1 MQDRTKRDETKRD
14 ETKRDETKRDGTGRS
29 ETGSASR
36 RLLLDVMLGKL
47 ARYLRMC
54 GYDAAYALDHGVEAD
69 EALLALARDE
79 GRRLVTRDRQLA
91 ERAPDGVRIDARAV
105 DDQLRELRAAGFEL
119 SLADD
124 PARCG
129 RCNGPVD
136 PVEAG
141 EPVPDYAP
149 DPADTPCHRC
159 RDCGQVFW
167 KGSHWDDVRETL
179 AGL

>member
-1 MQDRTKRDETKRD
+1 M
-14 ETKRDETKRDGTGRS
+14 
-29 ETGSASR
+29 SR

-54 GYDAAYALDHGVEAD
+54 GYDAAYALDHGIEAD
-69 EALLALARDE
+69 DDLLALAHGE
-79 GRRLVTRDRQLA
+79 RRQILTRDRQLA
-91 ERAPDGVRIDARAV
+91 ERAPGGIHVDGRAI
-105 DDQLRELRAAGFEL
+105 DDQLRGLRREGFEL
-119 SLADD
+119 TLSES
-124 PARCG
+124 PVRCG
-129 RCNGPVD
+129 RCNGQ
-136 PVEAG
+136 VEPIDAG
-141 EPVPDYAP
+141 ATVPDYAP